1 MKILIVNR
9 NYFVTG
15 GPEKYMF
22 SLMENMPEH
31 EFVPFCLNFSK
42 NKETPYQDY
51 FLQPPGGSENI
62 YFNQFEMSLFQ
73 KACYGLNMVYSFS
86 AKNQIER
93 LLEQVKP
100 DLALFLNAVYFT
112 DSVIDAC
119 RKHNVP
125 IIWRLSDFNKIC
137 ANYLLFRDGKP
148 CEDCLEKGLWCILKN
163 RCGGYQRSLSAA
175 VIKAFNMYLSRI
187 RNSNE
192 YISFFITPSRFTRD
206 KMIKG
211 GFDQEKIVHIPTF
224 ISGYGK
230 ELDYKPDRN
239 RILYVGR
246 ISPEKGV
253 DVIIEAFKEIKNN
266 KAVLSIVGDKNTDY
280 AEKLIASI
288 PDRLKNRINFLGFK
302 NQKEVKQLF
311 YQSLFFIVPSVWYEN
326 QPNVVLEGMSCGRPA
341 LVSKLG
347 SLIEMVSEG
356 ETGYHFK
363 SGDPEDL
370 AGKIDLLLDHPEKTI
385 EMGKIAKKYVTKHH
399 NLENHLNALNNL
411 FYKVVNKKGVQKKI

>member
-22 SLMENMPEH
+22 SLMENMSEH

-42 NKETPYQDY
+42 NRKTPYQDY
-51 FLQPPGGSENI
+51 FLQPPGGSENV

-112 DSVIDAC
+112 DSIIDGC
-119 RKHNVP
+119 KKYKVP

-148 CEDCLEKGLWCILKN
+148 CEECLEKGFWCILKN

-175 VIKAFNMYLSRI
+175 VIKTCNMYLSRI
-187 RNSNE
+187 RNSNN
-192 YISFFITPSRFTRD
+192 YISFFITPSQFTRS
-206 KMIKG
+206 KVIKG
-211 GFDQEKIVHIPTF
+211 GFNQEKIIHIPTF
-224 ISGYGK
+224 ISSSNK
-230 ELDYKPDRN
+230 ELDYSPDRN
-239 RILYVGR
+239 SILYVGR

-253 DVIIEAFKEIKNN
+253 NTIIEAFKRIKND

-280 AEKLIASI
+280 AQELIASI
-288 PDRLKNRINFLGFK
+288 PERLNNRINFLGFK
-302 NQKEVKQLF
+302 NQKEVEQLF
-311 YQSLFFIVPSVWYEN
+311 CKCLFFIVSSVCYEN
-326 QPNVVLEGMSCGRPA
+326 QPNVVLEGMSCGRAA

-356 ETGYHFK
+356 ETGYHFQ
-363 SGDPEDL
+363 SGNSEDL
-370 AGKIDLLLDHPEKTI
+370 AEKIDFLLDHPEKTI
-385 EMGKIAKKYVTKHH
+385 EMGKIANKYVAEHH
-399 NLENHLNALNNL
+399 NLQNHLDALNNL
-411 FYKVVNKKGVQKKI
+411 FYQVVNKQ

>member
-1 MKILIVNR
+1 
-9 NYFVTG
+9 
-15 GPEKYMF
+15 
-22 SLMENMPEH
+22 MENMTEH
-31 EFVPFCLNFSK
+31 EFVPFCLNFLK
-42 NKETPYQDY
+42 NKETQYKNY

-62 YFNQFEMSLFQ
+62 YFNQFEMSLYQ
-73 KACYGLNMVYSFS
+73 KACYGMNMVYSFS
-86 AKNQIER
+86 AKNQIEK

-100 DLALFLNAVYFT
+100 DVALFLNAVYFT
-112 DSVIDAC
+112 DSIIDAC
-119 RKHNVP
+119 KKYKVP

-148 CEDCLEKGLWCILKN
+148 CEECLEKGLWCILKN

-175 VIKAFNMYLSRI
+175 VIKTFNMYLSKI
-187 RNSNE
+187 RSSNN
-192 YISFFITPSRFTRD
+192 YISFFITPSQFTRS

-211 GFDQEKIVHIPTF
+211 GFNQEKIVHIPTF
-224 ISGYGK
+224 ISGGRKNFEY
-230 ELDYKPDRN
+230 EPDRN
-239 RILYVGR
+239 SILYVGR

-253 DVIIEAFKEIKNN
+253 NVIIEAFKRIKNS

-280 AEKLIASI
+280 AQELIATI

-311 YQSLFFIVPSVWYEN
+311 YKSLFFIVPSVWYEN

-341 LVSKLG
+341 LVSRLG

-363 SGDPEDL
+363 SGNPEDL
-370 AGKIDLLLDHPEKTI
+370 AEKIDILLDHPEKTI
-385 EMGKIAKKYVTKHH
+385 EMGKTANKHVTEHH
-399 NLENHLNALNNL
+399 DLQNHLDALNKL
-411 FYKVVNKKGVQKKI
+411 FYQVANKK